1 LLPPGQPKEQQQ
13 PPVVAAV
20 AIMDPGSPGLEDLG
34 FLDLFGS
41 QDKQTSMD
49 LDSGLNAI
57 SLSELDGSGLTLNI
71 QPSLRGYPGAKEQAE
86 CAC

>member
-1 LLPPGQPKEQQQ
+1 
-13 PPVVAAV
+13 
-20 AIMDPGSPGLEDLG
+20 MDPGSPGLEDLG

-49 LDSGLNAI
+49 LDTGLNGI
-57 SLSELDGSGLTLNI
+57 SLSELDVGGLALNM
-71 QPSLRGYPGAKEQAE
+71 QPSLRGYPGAAKQAE